1 MIFEE
6 TARQLKGAVE
16 VAPISKI
23 QILDER
29 SKRVLVT
36 FDTNVK
42 DIYYRSFLYRSAEG
56 LVNQESVSIRLYTGT
71 KPTLD
76 VKHDLIVCS
85 PDCPYLENGF
95 CKNTYE
101 DLNEQYGFLLATTT
115 CCLENDVGF
124 RRSHLRESYENAFR
138 KVNGGVFAHEDDQE
152 G

>member
-1 MIFEE
+1 MFEE
-6 TARQLKGAVE
+6 TARKLKGAVE
-16 VAPISKI
+16 VAPVSKI
-23 QILDER
+23 SILDER
-29 SKRVLVT
+29 SRRVIVT
-36 FDTNVK
+36 FDSNIK

-71 KPTLD
+71 KPILD
-76 VKHDLIVCS
+76 PNHDLIVCS
-85 PDCPYLENGF
+85 PDCPYLENNF

-101 DLNEQYGFLLATTT
+101 DLEEAHGFLLATTT

-138 KVNGGVFAHEDDQE
+138 KVNGGVFTYDDNQE